1 MYDNVNEF
9 IFENRGNYN
18 YTKDNDMQIFFKQIE
33 EL

>member
-9 IFENRGNYN
+9 IENRGNYN